1 MLCTKLNTIQRDIDS
16 AFHESVHLRENIIRA
31 CRDHSALAIDMIN
44 SISDT
49 FELVNNL
56 YASIVNYES
65 VHKSIKQ
72 SDYMQ
77 SYKNEGE
84 EKKTYFVDRQY
95 RRDEFI
101 SRDTYDSSRDTYT
114 SQDRYEN
121 RGSETRETTYRDS
134 S

>member
-1 MLCTKLNTIQRDIDS
+1 MLCTKLNIIQRDIDS
-16 AFHESVHLRENIIRA
+16 AFHELVHLRKNIIRV
-31 CRDHSALAIDMIN
+31 CRDHSALTIDIIN
-44 SISDT
+44 SIFDI

-65 VHKSIKQ
+65 VHKLIKQ

-77 SYKNEGE
+77 SYKNESE

-101 SRDTYDSSRDTYT
+101 SRDTYDFSRDTYT
-114 SQDRYEN
+114 SRDKYEN
-121 RGSETRETTYRDS
+121 RDSETRRTTYRDS